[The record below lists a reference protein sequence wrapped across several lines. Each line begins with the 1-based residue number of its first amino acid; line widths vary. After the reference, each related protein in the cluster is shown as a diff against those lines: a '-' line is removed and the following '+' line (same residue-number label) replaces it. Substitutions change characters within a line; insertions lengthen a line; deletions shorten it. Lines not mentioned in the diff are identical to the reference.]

1 MNDPLANLNL
11 SFEITAQA
19 AGQHAQSVTTPALL
33 PADGLSPH
41 IVIRGETTQTQQ
53 NTNTA
58 IIDWLAFTVRFD
70 KLHTTIQY
78 LKLFLENAF
87 SIPAAAWK
95 DTSSG
100 WNGYDKRI
108 NIGEYGLVAYGGNSQ
123 KDTIHIE
130 INAGGCSQVKSWQD
144 VIIVGEDESWKIT
157 RIDLAHDDL
166 NGHYLNIAKAKQ
178 WFMEGLFSSGGRAPS
193 AELIDDFDSGKGK
206 TLYIG
211 NRKNGKLLRIYEK
224 GRQLGDPNSEWCR
237 AELELRSKDRI
248 IPWSII
254 SEAGAYLAG
263 SYKAL
268 NFLNAKQSRL
278 KTNKQAT
285 KIKYESMVRWMRTA
299 TGKGLNAML
308 LVEQGDVSS
317 VFNQLQREGLPLR
330 LNDLEAYLP
339 PPRPDG
345 GKV

>member
-1 MNDPLANLNL
+1 MSDPLASLNI
-11 SFEITAQA
+11 SSEITAQA
-19 AGQHAQSVTTPALL
+19 AGQHAQSVATPALL
-33 PADGLSPH
+33 PAVGLSPH

-53 NTNTA
+53 HNDIA
-58 IIDWLAFTVRFD
+58 IIDWLAFTLRYEKF
-70 KLHTTIQY
+70 HTTIQF
-78 LKLFLENAF
+78 LKNFLESVFN
-87 SIPAAAWK
+87 IPAAAWK
-95 DTSSG
+95 ESSSG

-108 NIGEYGLVAYGGNSQ
+108 NLGDFGLLAHGGVSQ

-130 INAGGCSQVKSWQD
+130 INASGCAAVKNWPLIKS
-144 VIIVGEDESWKIT
+144 VGEEQSWKIT

-166 NGHYLNIAKAKQ
+166 NGRYLSISKGKQ
-178 WFMEGLFSSGGRAPS
+178 WFLDGLFSSGGRAPS

-224 GRQLGDPNSEWCR
+224 GRQLGDPKSEWCR
-237 AELELRSKDRI
+237 VELELRAKDRL
-248 IPWSII
+248 IPWNII
-254 SEAGAYLAG
+254 FEAGSHLAG

-268 NFLNAKQSRL
+268 NFLHSKQSRL
-278 KTNKQAT
+278 KTNKKAT

-308 LVEQGDVSS
+308 MVEQGDVSS
-317 VFNQLQREGLPLR
+317 VFSQLQREGLPTR
-330 LNDLEAYLP
+330 LDDLQSYLP
-339 PPRPDG
+339 SPPSEG